1 MSNLIKGMVSA
12 FQALPGVGPKTAQR
26 MAYYLLERNRDGGR
40 ELAESIAA
48 AMAGV
53 GNCERCRDFSE
64 QALCERCTD
73 VRRDDTRLCIV
84 ENPADVTAIDSG
96 TDYRGRYYVLM
107 GNLSP
112 LDGIGPDEL
121 GIPQLAA
128 RLEDETIAELILAT
142 SATVEGEAT
151 AHFIA
156 EIAHAKQIPVTRIA
170 QGVPFGGELEFV
182 DSGTLS
188 QAFSGRRAWG

>member
-1 MSNLIKGMVSA
+1 
-12 FQALPGVGPKTAQR
+12 
-26 MAYYLLERNRDGGR
+26 
-40 ELAESIAA
+40 
-48 AMAGV
+48 MAGV

-64 QALCERCTD
+64 QALCERCA
-73 VRRDDTRLCIV
+73 DTRREDSRLCVV
-84 ENPADVTAIDSG
+84 ENPADVAAIDAG
-96 TDYRGRYYVLM
+96 TDYRGRFFVLM

-121 GIPQLAA
+121 GIPALAN
-128 RLEDETIAELILAT
+128 RLESENIAELILAT

-156 EIAHAKQIPVTRIA
+156 EIAQARQITVTRIA
-170 QGVPFGGELEFV
+170 QGVPFGGELEYV

-188 QAFSGRRAWG
+188 QAFTGRRAWG